1 MSSQPSTTLEMTAL
15 PAATPGSDTINVQ
28 AAYATTGPAISEL
41 PPPEYDGPIPFGSVL
56 LAVVPLDF
64 ANAPAFFSNS
74 NPPEPTHAQLASLTG
89 ALLQQRDAIGTDI
102 RRAPSV
108 AIAVSKRKHLQT
120 IFATLAAAMSLPL
133 DYIFSHA
140 DAMLQQG
147 CFESSIDVAVERV
160 ICNPAAKCF
169 ECMRSLVTRN
179 SQNVKIITMNG
190 VESAQYLPKFCQ
202 NRLCRWGA
210 FDVDS
215 CVFKDKEGSVR
226 LYYQMEIIKTRGYI
240 FLNDKY
246 LITWDTLEWL
256 CVDVVKDLKAKFWTS
271 QQMYRNKFG
280 QNALPA
286 PADSALFKRAFVLFG
301 FLRLAEWIKSHT
313 SFTNSAPGLV
323 TPEGFAIVRI
333 VVGGDTKTMDDL
345 EEGMLL
351 YSQWFES
358 YFVVKN
364 KHSCELCHQV
374 GLHEEVL
381 SAIVDDGK
389 VMGHRVCPIRPC
401 KLPLVNNKVGFC
413 QQHEAE
419 AATCFVY
426 GCSQQRR
433 KFEAS
438 GFGNAQKASQVYA
451 CGNQSHIEIET
462 QVRAKGVDPANKFYN
477 RKQATQR
484 RGKNIKSTQVSTCHQ
499 ERHEAP
505 QTGFV
510 KFGMHE
516 YFLPCLFTLVWS
528 CGVIANV
535 RKMYTFESTDDIIL
549 LLVETFEIGPQRPI
563 GDRTGE

>member
-1 MSSQPSTTLEMTAL
+1 
-15 PAATPGSDTINVQ
+15 
-28 AAYATTGPAISEL
+28 
-41 PPPEYDGPIPFGSVL
+41 
-56 LAVVPLDF
+56 
-64 ANAPAFFSNS
+64 
-74 NPPEPTHAQLASLTG
+74 
-89 ALLQQRDAIGTDI
+89 
-102 RRAPSV
+102 
-108 AIAVSKRKHLQT
+108 
-120 IFATLAAAMSLPL
+120 
-133 DYIFSHA
+133 
-140 DAMLQQG
+140 
-147 CFESSIDVAVERV
+147 
-160 ICNPAAKCF
+160 
-169 ECMRSLVTRN
+169 
-179 SQNVKIITMNG
+179 MNG
-190 VESAQYLPKFCQ
+190 VDSAQYLPKFCQ

-246 LITWDTLEWL
+246 LITWDTLGWL

-313 SFTNSAPGLV
+313 YFTNSAPGLV

-389 VMGHRVCPIRPC
+389 DIEFAQFAPASFRLL
-401 KLPLVNNKVGFC
+401 KTK
-413 QQHEAE
+413 
-419 AATCFVY
+419 
-426 GCSQQRR
+426 
-433 KFEAS
+433 S
-438 GFGNAQKASQVYA
+438 GFVSNMKLKQPLTLYMGAVSSVAILRPADLEMHRKHHK
-451 CGNQSHIEIET
+451 CT
-462 QVRAKGVDPANKFYN
+462 RAVIKVTLKLRLKSEPKGSLLF
-477 RKQATQR
+477 ATPLPSIATVEALSNNLR
-484 RGKNIKSTQVSTCHQ
+484 PSSTNL
-499 ERHEAP
+499 
-505 QTGFV
+505 
-510 KFGMHE
+510 K
-516 YFLPCLFTLVWS
+516 
-528 CGVIANV
+528 
-535 RKMYTFESTDDIIL
+535 
-549 LLVETFEIGPQRPI
+549 IGAVPV
-563 GDRTGE
+563 

>member
-1 MSSQPSTTLEMTAL
+1 
-15 PAATPGSDTINVQ
+15 
-28 AAYATTGPAISEL
+28 
-41 PPPEYDGPIPFGSVL
+41 
-56 LAVVPLDF
+56 
-64 ANAPAFFSNS
+64 
-74 NPPEPTHAQLASLTG
+74 
-89 ALLQQRDAIGTDI
+89 
-102 RRAPSV
+102 
-108 AIAVSKRKHLQT
+108 
-120 IFATLAAAMSLPL
+120 
-133 DYIFSHA
+133 
-140 DAMLQQG
+140 
-147 CFESSIDVAVERV
+147 
-160 ICNPAAKCF
+160 
-169 ECMRSLVTRN
+169 MRSLVTRN

-190 VESAQYLPKFCQ
+190 AESAQYLPKFCQ

-271 QQMYRNKFG
+271 QQMYCNKFG

-286 PADSALFKRAFVLFG
+286 PADLALFKRSFVLFG
-301 FLRLAEWIKSHT
+301 FLRLAEWIKSHP
-313 SFTNSAPGLV
+313 SFTNSTPGLV
-323 TPEGFAIVRI
+323 TPEGFAIIRV
-333 VVGGDTKTMDDL
+333 VVGGDTKTMDDM
-345 EEGMLL
+345 EEGMIL

-358 YFVVKN
+358 NFVVKN
-364 KHSCELCHQV
+364 KHLCELCHQV

-389 VMGHRVCPIRPC
+389 VMV
-401 KLPLVNNKVGFC
+401 
-413 QQHEAE
+413 E

-426 GCSQQRR
+426 GCSQLRR
-433 KFEAS
+433 NFEAS

-451 CGNQSHIEIET
+451 CSNQSHIEIET

-484 RGKNIKSTQVSTCHQ
+484 RGKNIKSKQVSTCHQ

-549 LLVETFEIGPQRPI
+549 LLVETFDLLGEVPSHLYFDKNCLIFRSI
-563 GDRTGE
+563 AKMLREHGDINENSPPFFVSLLCIYLHVLLLLDEFHFLRHTEAFCNYYCNPLLGKQNCARAGVSDFNTQIAEQTNVWFGQIAHIMRYFDAVQHDFMMWSLVDMHNEQIETDLLTRRMKKESKT